1 MILVAPSLLS
11 ADFSRLGEAAAAAE
25 AGGADWIH
33 VDIMDGHFVPNLTFG
48 PGLVAWLKKRTRL
61 PLDVHLM
68 VDNPGET
75 APWFLDAGADA
86 ISIHAEATAHLH
98 RDVRAIKDAG
108 RKAGV
113 ALNPATPLTAL
124 DEILGELDYVLLM
137 CVNPG
142 RGSQTFIESSRKKI
156 AALRIRIAGLG
167 GRVPLIEIDGGVNA
181 ANMASLAMDGAQI
194 FVAGNAV
201 FNQPD
206 PALAVSR
213 LKAIARSLDRP

>member
-1 MILVAPSLLS
+1 MIFVAPSLLS

-48 PGLVAWLKKRTRL
+48 PGLVAWLKKKIRL

-68 VDNPGET
+68 VDNPRET
-75 APWFLDAGADA
+75 VPWFLDAGADA
-86 ISIHAEATAHLH
+86 VSIHVEATAHLH
-98 RDVRAIKDAG
+98 RDVRIIKDAG

-113 ALNPATPLTAL
+113 ALNPATPLSAL

-142 RGSQTFIESSRKKI
+142 RGSQPFIESSRSKI
-156 AALRIRIAGLG
+156 AALRGRLAGQPSRG
-167 GRVPLIEIDGGVNA
+167 PLIEIDGGVNA
-181 ANMASLAMDGAQI
+181 ANIASLAADGAQI

-206 PALAVSR
+206 PAQAVAR
-213 LKAIARSLDRP
+213 LKRIARSLDTP

>member
-1 MILVAPSLLS
+1 MIFVAPSLLS

-48 PGLVAWLKKRTRL
+48 PGLVAWLKKKIRL

-68 VDNPGET
+68 VDNPRET
-75 APWFLDAGADA
+75 VPWFLDAGADA
-86 ISIHAEATAHLH
+86 VSIHVEATAHLH
-98 RDVRAIKDAG
+98 RDVRIIKDAG
-108 RKAGV
+108 REAGV
-113 ALNPATPLTAL
+113 ALNPATPLSAL

-142 RGSQTFIESSRKKI
+142 RGSQPFIESSRSKI
-156 AALRIRIAGLG
+156 AALRGRLAGQPSG
-167 GRVPLIEIDGGVNA
+167 GPLIEIDGGVNA
-181 ANMASLAMDGAQI
+181 ANIASLAADGAQI

-206 PALAVSR
+206 PAQAVAR
-213 LKAIARSLDRP
+213 LKAIARSLDTP

>member
-1 MILVAPSLLS
+1 MIFVAPSLLS

-48 PGLVAWLKKRTRL
+48 PGLVAWLKKKIRL

-68 VDNPGET
+68 VDNPRET
-75 APWFLDAGADA
+75 VPWFLDAGADA
-86 ISIHAEATAHLH
+86 VSIHVEATAHLH
-98 RDVRAIKDAG
+98 RDVRIIKDAG

-113 ALNPATPLTAL
+113 ALNPATPLSAL

-142 RGSQTFIESSRKKI
+142 RGSQPFIESSRSKI
-156 AALRIRIAGLG
+156 AALRGRLAGQPSG
-167 GRVPLIEIDGGVNA
+167 GPLIEIDGGVNA
-181 ANMASLAMDGAQI
+181 ANIASLAADGAQI

-206 PALAVSR
+206 PAQAVAR
-213 LKAIARSLDRP
+213 LKRIARSLDTP